1 MNLIKNYHIVTY
13 GCQMNEHDTEVL
25 SGILEQLGYQWT
37 DRLDAADVLL
47 LNTCCVREKAENKV
61 IGHLGELK
69 KLKQQNPD
77 LVIGVCGCMAQQ
89 EGIAE
94 KIRRQTPH
102 VDLVFGTHNIH
113 RLPELLALAR
123 EGNSTVIEIWEKEK
137 GIVEAM
143 PMKRAGG
150 VKAYVTITYGC
161 NNFCSYCI
169 VPYVRGRERSRDPQA
184 VYEEVKE
191 LAEKGFKE
199 VMLLGQNVNSYGK
212 DLANKVDFAD
222 LLRSLEDVQGLERI
236 RYMTS
241 HPRDFSDKL
250 VETIKASRK
259 VCEHFHLPIQSG
271 SNAILKKMNRGYTR
285 EYYLEL
291 VQKIKEAVPK
301 ATLTTDIIVGF
312 PGETEEDFQDTLD
325 VVTKAEFDTAF
336 TFLYSPRSGTP
347 AAKWE
352 QVPEEAKKE
361 RFQRLLELQNRI
373 SIAKNRQLL
382 GQVEEVLVEG
392 PSKTNEARLTGRTR
406 GNKVV
411 VLEGD
416 ESIIGKTVPVKII
429 EAQTWSLVGEL
440 NPLE

>member
-191 LAEKGFKE
+191 LTEKGFKE